1 MRSEQNSLYY
11 SIAQPTHQES
21 VKSEKA
27 ISIKSVTRSENKTTL
42 RSQQNETPKRGE
54 LDDFV
59 LTYDD
64 NFIDQRLSQSISER
78 PISEKLSQKE
88 NVE

>member
-1 MRSEQNSLYY
+1 MRSEQNCLYY
-11 SIAQPTHQES
+11 SIVQPIHQES
-21 VKSEKA
+21 VKSEKS
-27 ISIKSVTRSENKTTL
+27 ISNKSVTRSENKTTL
-42 RSQQNETPKRGE
+42 RSQQNGTPKRGE

-64 NFIDQRLSQSISER
+64 YFIDQRLSQSISER